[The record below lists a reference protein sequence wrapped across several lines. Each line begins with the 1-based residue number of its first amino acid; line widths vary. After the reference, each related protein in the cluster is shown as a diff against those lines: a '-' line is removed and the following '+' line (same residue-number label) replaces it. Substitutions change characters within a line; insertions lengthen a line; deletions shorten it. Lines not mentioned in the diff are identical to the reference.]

1 MMNTLD
7 RLKNRLYYRF
17 FADFIFIHINKSGGS
32 SIETA
37 LGIPFAHK
45 TAQQYRNQIGEKRW
59 QRVFTFTIVRN
70 PWDKVVSHYH
80 YRVMTNQTG
89 LGEATIPFDEWVQLA
104 YGDNDPRYYNNP
116 RMFMPQTDWITD
128 ESGRIL
134 VDFVGKFE
142 NLQDDFNTICQH
154 IGKSGVPLPHLKK
167 SRRKSYKDYYSSES
181 REIVANWFA
190 TDIETFKY
198 TF

>member
-1 MMNTLD
+1 MMNALD

-37 LGIPFAHK
+37 LEIPFAHK
-45 TAQQYRNQIGEKRW
+45 TARQYRDQIGRKRW
-59 QRVFTFTIVRN
+59 QQVFTFTIVRN

-80 YRVMTNQTG
+80 YRIMTNQTG
-89 LGEATIPFDEWVQLA
+89 LGDAPIPFDEWIRLA
-104 YGDNDPRYYNNP
+104 YRDNEPQYYNNP
-116 RMFMPQTDWITD
+116 KMFMPQTEWITD
-128 ESGRIL
+128 EKGKII

-142 NLQDDFNTICQH
+142 NLQEDFNTICNH
-154 IGKSGVPLPHLKK
+154 IGKPGIVLPHLKK
-167 SRRKSYKDYYSSES
+167 SRRASYKDYYSAES
-181 REIVANWFA
+181 RKIVADWFA

-198 TF
+198 AF